1 MQLTLAHSHRWDV
14 TPAQAR
20 AIQNELAALIS
31 PVKPAGFAP
40 RRIAGVDVGFENNG
54 TVTRAAVV
62 VLDIESLLPVD
73 CAIAR
78 RPTHF
83 PYVPGLLS
91 FREIPA
97 VLDALAQLDSAPD
110 ALLCDGQGIAH
121 PRRLGIAAHLGLLT
135 GLPSAGIAKS
145 LLIGT
150 HDTVPEAQGE
160 WTALRDGAEIIG
172 AVLRT
177 RARCKPVYVSRGHRL
192 DLDTA
197 IELTL
202 RCTTRYRLPETTRW
216 ADGIASRK
224 LPVMKHLPPALRQR
238 LG

>member
-121 PRRLGIAAHLGLLT
+121 PRRLDIVQQGRQAGDRGKDAMVGEDSELSRRATSAEQAQQAAQTSDIAHHQISQGRFEGRLFLEE
-135 GLPSAGIAKS
+135 S
-145 LLIGT
+145 L
-150 HDTVPEAQGE
+150 
-160 WTALRDGAEIIG
+160 
-172 AVLRT
+172 
-177 RARCKPVYVSRGHRL
+177 ARCTVTVGGRRVRRATRGSGDAHFV
-192 DLDTA
+192 A
-197 IELTL
+197 S
-202 RCTTRYRLPETTRW
+202 PEKRGCG
-216 ADGIASRK
+216 A
-224 LPVMKHLPPALRQR
+224 
-238 LG
+238 